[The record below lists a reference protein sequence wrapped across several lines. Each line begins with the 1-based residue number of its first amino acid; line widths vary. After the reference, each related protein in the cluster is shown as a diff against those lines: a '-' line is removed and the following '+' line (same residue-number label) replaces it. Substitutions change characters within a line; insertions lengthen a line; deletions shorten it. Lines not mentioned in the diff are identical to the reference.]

1 MKWTE
6 HRRVGSTGPCELEQ
20 VEGMETEPGS
30 VSWSKLK
37 ELRLNWECEPEQVE
51 GTKTEPGSLA

>member
-37 ELRLNWECEPEQVE
+37 ELRLNQGAWLWLGQFWA
-51 GTKTEPGSLA
+51 GSVLD